1 MKKDNWVQVI
11 ITLLVSIAVFV
22 ITLIVLHWTLGVAVL
37 LSLGCY
43 VSLSFLFIP
52 VSRIGGVNIEHLK
65 NSAEIMTLLE
75 EGEKD
80 LASIK
85 KIAGASKD
93 NRVKAQ
99 ALDLYQEGE
108 KITGYIKKNPAK
120 AVMARRFFHYYLDK
134 ANDILTK
141 YHNLISAGIETER
154 LESLTEKTLS
164 AMKSIVRGMTLQF
177 SRLISSEVIDIEADV
192 KLLESTLKMEDS

>member
-11 ITLLVSIAVFV
+11 ILLLVSIAVFV
-22 ITLIVLHWTLGVAVL
+22 ITFIALHWSPGIAAL
-37 LSLGCY
+37 LSLGSY
-43 VSLSFLFIP
+43 VSLSFLCTP
-52 VSRIGGVNIEHLK
+52 VSRIDGINIEYLK
-65 NSAEIMTLLE
+65 NSAEIMMLLE

-85 KIAGASKD
+85 KIAGESKD
-93 NRVKAQ
+93 NRIKAK
-99 ALDLYQEGE
+99 ALNLYQEGE
-108 KITGYIKKNPAK
+108 KIIGYIKKNPAR

-154 LESLTEKTLS
+154 LDSLTEKTLS

>member
-1 MKKDNWVQVI
+1 LKKDNWVQVI
-11 ITLLVSIAVFV
+11 ILLLVSIAVFV
-22 ITLIVLHWTLGVAVL
+22 ITFIALHWSPGIAAL
-37 LSLGCY
+37 LSLGSY
-43 VSLSFLFIP
+43 VSLSFLCTP
-52 VSRIGGVNIEHLK
+52 VSRIDGINIEYLK
-65 NSAEIMTLLE
+65 NSAEIMMLLE

-85 KIAGASKD
+85 KIAGESKD
-93 NRVKAQ
+93 NRIKAK
-99 ALDLYQEGE
+99 ALNLYQEGE
-108 KITGYIKKNPAK
+108 KIIGYIKKNPAR

-154 LESLTEKTLS
+154 LDSLTEKTLS

>member
-1 MKKDNWVQVI
+1 LKRDNWVPVVI
-11 ITLLVSIAVFV
+11 PLLISIAVFV
-22 ITLIVLHWTLGVAVL
+22 ITFILLHWTLGIAVL

-43 VSLSFLFIP
+43 TSFSLLFIP

-65 NSAEIMTLLE
+65 NSEEIMTLLE

-93 NRVKAQ
+93 NRIKTKA
-99 ALDLYQEGE
+99 LNLSREGE

-141 YHNLISAGIETER
+141 YHNLISAGIETES
-154 LESLTEKTLS
+154 LNSLTEKTLS
-164 AMKSIVRGMTLQF
+164 ALDSILRGMVLQF

-192 KLLESTLKMEDS
+192 KLLESTLRMEDS